1 VIKNV
6 VIHLHNEQPM
16 LADLFALPA
25 TTDVALVCTN
35 LRSMNGT
42 RPVFIDDSSSYFVF
56 PFVHVRFLEVPPR
69 SMVDAQAAGRSAPD
83 GAGQPGPQMP
93 ELPALPDGMTPSK
106 GQEADA
112 ELEIDEDF
120 LKRIRDI

>member
-16 LADLFALPA
+16 MADLFALPA
-25 TTDVALVCTN
+25 ATDVALVCTN

-42 RPVFIDDSSSYFVF
+42 RPVFIDDTASYFVF

-69 SMVDAQAAGRSAPD
+69 SMVEAQAAGRPMTGDATGGMPT
-83 GAGQPGPQMP
+83 PELP
-93 ELPALPDGMTPSK
+93 ELPALTASAEK
-106 GQEADA
+106 EAEA

-120 LKRIRDI
+120 LQRIRDV

>member
-16 LADLFALPA
+16 MADLFSLPA
-25 TTDVALVCTN
+25 ATDVALVCTN

-42 RPVFIDDSSSYFVF
+42 RPVFVDDSSSYFVF

-69 SMVDAQAAGRSAPD
+69 SMVDAQASGRPTSGATAGGMPTSEL
-83 GAGQPGPQMP
+83 P
-93 ELPALPDGMTPSK
+93 ELPALTASAEK
-106 GQEADA
+106 EAEA

-120 LKRIRDI
+120 LQRIRDI